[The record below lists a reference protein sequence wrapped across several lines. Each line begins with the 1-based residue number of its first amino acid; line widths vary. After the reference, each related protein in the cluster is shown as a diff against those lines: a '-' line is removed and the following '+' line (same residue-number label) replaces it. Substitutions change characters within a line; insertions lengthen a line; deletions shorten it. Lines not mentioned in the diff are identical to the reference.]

1 MSNCFEKKKKYENLF
16 CFRTYE
22 NQMDGTFTFYKYI
35 DPDGNTNEVRQFSV

>member
-1 MSNCFEKKKKYENLF
+1 MSNCFEKKNTIFFF

-35 DPDGNTNEVRQFSV
+35 DPDGNTNEVRQFFV